1 MVDHHRRVKLLT
13 MAAALVLWLML
24 ASVMGAS
31 ASHFD
36 TEQAPASF
44 TAYTSKRW
52 MQTNYTEFFADARV
66 RVDII
71 RQPGSVVLAGR
82 TEFNYAFQGGNSRT
96 FWRFNT
102 STSTWATVANAPGQV
117 KEDGSALSSDGDR
130 YIYALQGGGRAF
142 WRYDTISNAWVTM
155 ARTPENVKSAG
166 GLTYDG
172 NGAFYALR
180 DDATNRFWRYNV
192 ASDTWTVL
200 TNAPGAVSDGGCLVS
215 DHKTFVYALQGNG
228 QRNFWR
234 YNVTSNSWSTLAQ
247 IPYAVRYGGAMVF
260 DGVDSIY
267 AIPGWSQAYF
277 LRYSISEDRWYI
289 LANVPS
295 TVSYGGSLAFSY
307 PGTVFAFS
315 GVNTNRY
322 WRYNETTGVWSASSN
337 APGII
342 GEGGALANGPMVLSR
357 NGTIISVTFD
367 TGNADS
373 AIQGLFWTESL
384 ATGTDITFEIRAS
397 NTLAAGVPLAPWTYV
412 GGTSPATASLPNGR
426 YIQWRATLSTTN
438 VHLTPTLQEVRVYYA

>member
-1 MVDHHRRVKLLT
+1 MVDNHRRAKLLT
-13 MAAALVLWLML
+13 MAAALVLWLMV

-36 TEQAPASF
+36 TEQAPANF

-52 MQTNYTEFFADARV
+52 MQTNYTDFFANARV
-66 RVDII
+66 RVDVI

-130 YIYALQGGGRAF
+130 YVYALQGGGRAF
-142 WRYDTISNAWVTM
+142 WRYDTVSNSWATM

-166 GLTYDG
+166 GLTYNG

-192 ASDTWTVL
+192 ASDAWTVMA
-200 TNAPGAVSDGGCLVS
+200 NAPGAVSDGGCLVS
-215 DHKTFVYALQGNG
+215 DQKAFVYALQGNG
-228 QRNFWR
+228 QRNFWL
-234 YNVTSNSWSTLAQ
+234 YNATSNFWSALAQ
-247 IPYAVRYGGAMVF
+247 IPYAVRYGGAVAF
-260 DGVDSIY
+260 DGIDSIY

-277 LRYSISEDRWYI
+277 LRYSISQNQWYT

-295 TVSYGGSLAFSY
+295 TVSYGGSLTYSY
-307 PGTVFAFS
+307 PGAIFAFTGS
-315 GVNTNRY
+315 GTNRHY
-322 WRYNETTGVWSASSN
+322 RFDIATGIWGASTS
-337 APGII
+337 APGNVNN
-342 GEGGALANGPMVLSR
+342 GGALTSGSFVLSR
-357 NGTIISVTFD
+357 TGTLTSTTLD
-367 TGNADS
+367 TGSSDS
-373 AIQGLFWTESL
+373 SMQGLFWTETL
-384 ATGTDITFEIRAS
+384 PAGTDITFEVKAS
-397 NTLAAGVPLAPWTYV
+397 NSLVAGEPSGPWIGV
-412 GGTSPATASLPNGR
+412 GGTSPVTVELPSGQ
-426 YIQWRATLSTTN
+426 YIQWRATLTTTN
-438 VHLTPTLQEVRVYYA
+438 VHLTPILLEVRVYYA